1 MTHLFVINNS
11 TKSWAF
17 QVEELL
23 QNLVVGKESTVLDF
37 SACKSWRPISVNR
50 AKEQFY
56 IRRLPNVTWI
66 SFQKLGL
73 INLLSIVK
81 TITFFCKFLILR
93 KKNLPNLSSDLAF
106 AHDAIL
112 CRLSQTMGTRYFSP
126 REIPLVYFF
135 RFTREAFLG
144 QLAYRFITEK
154 FSQITLFNGREPLES
169 VIVRKSIDIGIKVSL
184 TERASSDSKYE
195 NYSISP
201 HFQPEWWDKARR
213 FWEESQPIDS
223 LRRREIYQYLSL
235 KSTGF
240 DSFLGQ
246 KWHKFYLQ
254 QGQDFTDL
262 QPCVVF
268 FTTSTHE
275 FSPIVEYE
283 CKFGFLD
290 QFEAAK
296 ALSNVCT
303 KLGYKLVIR
312 RHPNSISPYDGRD
325 REAALWDE
333 LLSPNTIV
341 LGPKYSV
348 NSIELAKSSHVAFV
362 WRSSVGI
369 ETLFQGVPTYALGSA
384 RWALDES
391 FRAWSEE
398 KIYSVIS
405 SPVQNLNLPLEIYAN
420 YMAKGGTPLRH
431 FKSVN
436 RYFITSLLGDR
447 IYMRL
452 GDRLVIA
459 FSNWVWNSLYRKT
472 RRKA

>member
-1 MTHLFVINNS
+1 MTHIFVINKS
-11 TKSWAF
+11 TKPWAY

-23 QNLVVGKESTVLDF
+23 RNLAVGKKSTVLDF
-37 SACKSWRPISVNR
+37 SSCQSWRPISVSR
-50 AKEQFY
+50 AKAQFN
-56 IRRLPNVTWI
+56 IRRLPNVTWM
-66 SFQKLGL
+66 SYRKLGL

-81 TITFFCKFLILR
+81 TIKFLCKFLILR
-93 KKNLPNLSSDLAF
+93 KRRLPNLSSDLAF

-112 CRLSQTMGTRYFSP
+112 CRLSQTMGTRYFSL
-126 REIPLVYFF
+126 REVPLVYFF

-144 QLAYRFITEK
+144 QLAYPFITEEC
-154 FSQITLFNGREPLES
+154 SQITLFNGREPLES
-169 VIVRKSIDIGIKVSL
+169 VIIRKSIDIGIKVHL

-201 HFQPEWWDKARR
+201 HYQPEWWDKARR

-223 LRRREIYQYLSL
+223 VRRREIYKYLEL
-235 KSTGF
+235 KSKGF

-246 KWHKFYLQ
+246 RWHEFYVRH
-254 QGQDFTDL
+254 GQDFNNF
-262 QPCVVF
+262 PPYVVF

-296 ALSNVCT
+296 ILRHVCE
-303 KLGYKLVIR
+303 KVGFKLVIR
-312 RHPNSISPYDGRD
+312 RHPNSLSPFDEQD
-325 REAALWDE
+325 REAALWNE
-333 LLSPNTIV
+333 LSGPNTV
-341 LGPKYSV
+341 VFGPKAYV
-348 NSIELAKSSHVAFV
+348 NSIELAKNSHLAFV

-369 ETLFQGVPTYALGSA
+369 ETLFEGVPTYALGSA

-391 FRAWSEE
+391 VRAWSEE

-405 SPVQNLNLPLEIYAN
+405 SPAQNMNLPLEIYAN
-420 YMAKGGTPLRH
+420 YMAKGGTPLKH

-436 RYFITSLLGDR
+436 RYFITTLLGDR
-447 IYMRL
+447 LYMRL
-452 GDRLVIA
+452 GDRFVIA
-459 FSNWVWNSLYRKT
+459 FSNWVRNSLYRNT